1 MARCERGVSLSDEVA
16 SSGWKDGSLASGSRE
31 STAESVG
38 PSTEQVVIR
47 EAIDLERGVCSHGL
61 RVLLLATATTR
72 CVNWQSLKIV
82 IGVFTYCPKLTLI
95 PRHGIMMA
103 TAPPQ
108 DPTPVGTF
116 TLRKD
121 ATNITASPCPL
132 GKGRKRGEGR
142 SLSGSRSSTSH
153 EPAFR
158 VLLYR

>member
-1 MARCERGVSLSDEVA
+1 MLLEAMHINMARCERGVSLSDEVA

-82 IGVFTYCPKLTLI
+82 IGVLPRTL
-95 PRHGIMMA
+95 
-103 TAPPQ
+103 
-108 DPTPVGTF
+108 
-116 TLRKD
+116 
-121 ATNITASPCPL
+121 
-132 GKGRKRGEGR
+132 
-142 SLSGSRSSTSH
+142 
-153 EPAFR
+153 
-158 VLLYR
+158 

>member
-1 MARCERGVSLSDEVA
+1 MRKLAVPENSDWGVPANIMTPCEGVLGFLVSWCTRGVMIPNWLLWDCHVLTQ
-16 SSGWKDGSLASGSRE
+16 GSTPHG
-31 STAESVG
+31 
-38 PSTEQVVIR
+38 I
-47 EAIDLERGVCSHGL
+47 VC
-61 RVLLLATATTR
+61 
-72 CVNWQSLKIV
+72 
-82 IGVFTYCPKLTLI
+82 TYCPKLTLI